1 MDQNGK
7 EPTFISIKDLF
18 FFILKRI
25 GIVLLAGVILGGVL
39 FGYKAAKKTNTSNVL
54 DTSVRL
60 SDGETDIQYQARLDN
75 VGRARDIVDNIAK
88 INLQIDIQR
97 RYISDSLY
105 MQINPE
111 NEYEANIQV
120 VLKLED
126 NDTGGLDTALMS
138 AYEYDIKAGSYLNDY
153 ADKIG
158 TRPDYIKELIIFSS
172 KTTDSTILTV
182 NDPADRAG
190 SMSIRIYGP
199 TEEFVDDVTEIVT
212 NECRRF
218 AEDLK
223 KTVANHSI
231 SVLDVNKMIRIDSN
245 TRDGQVNQVAKLET
259 LQKQIVT
266 CNESLDKVAK
276 DLGLSGKNDILS
288 TFEEQAAAEA
298 AGTTYEFAKNSGIK
312 SIIKSG
318 AKFGILGFAGGMVL
332 VMLVLL
338 LKYIFGSKIFTQT
351 QFFNNFTQIR
361 KIGVLKPTGKRSKLA
376 SFADLKTEDDSLLSA
391 DNNKKLISANFANI
405 TKEYGKV
412 LITGTGD
419 SKAAG
424 EAVKAMG
431 LKGDFKPDIF
441 NSPDILKSIPDYD
454 AVVIIEQRGNSLF
467 RNVAN
472 EIELIN
478 NGGTKIV
485 GAILI

>member
-1 MDQNGK
+1 MKVQDMK
-7 EPTFISIKDLF
+7 S
-18 FFILKRI
+18 RSS
-25 GIVLLAGVILGGVL
+25 VLLVLSMVCFAISAASLWLIPVNWIDENAKVIMV
-39 FGYKAAKKTNTSNVL
+39 
-54 DTSVRL
+54 
-60 SDGETDIQYQARLDN
+60 
-75 VGRARDIVDNIAK
+75 
-88 INLQIDIQR
+88 
-97 RYISDSLY
+97 
-105 MQINPE
+105 
-111 NEYEANIQV
+111 
-120 VLKLED
+120 
-126 NDTGGLDTALMS
+126 
-138 AYEYDIKAGSYLNDY
+138 
-153 ADKIG
+153 
-158 TRPDYIKELIIFSS
+158 
-172 KTTDSTILTV
+172 STLV
-182 NDPADRAG
+182 W
-190 SMSIRIYGP
+190 
-199 TEEFVDDVTEIVT
+199 
-212 NECRRF
+212 
-218 AEDLK
+218 
-223 KTVANHSI
+223 
-231 SVLDVNKMIRIDSN
+231 
-245 TRDGQVNQVAKLET
+245 
-259 LQKQIVT
+259 
-266 CNESLDKVAK
+266 
-276 DLGLSGKNDILS
+276 
-288 TFEEQAAAEA
+288 
-298 AGTTYEFAKNSGIK
+298 
-312 SIIKSG
+312 
-318 AKFGILGFAGGMVL
+318 LGFAGGMVL

-454 AVVIIEQRGNSLF
+454 AVVLIEQRGNSLF